1 MATRPTS
8 RAAVRRLAVARLIS
22 LTGGAAAFMAL
33 NFTIYERT
41 GSATW
46 VAAALFLTFGTVGFV
61 SPFASV
67 LGDRFDRKKVMIAS
81 DLGGAAFFAAMALV
95 HGPVP
100 LLGFAFGSALAEA
113 PFLSASTAAIPNL
126 VDEDRLGW
134 ANGLVSLGRNA
145 GILLGPLLGGVLVA
159 TIGPGAVF
167 AANAV
172 SFVISAALV
181 ATVHGDFN
189 ARRDAAEA
197 EAEEHRGV
205 KAGFRFLIHDRVLR
219 TVALSWLAIVLG
231 LGMTM
236 VADVPLVTLFGAGSL
251 GYGVLIACW
260 GGGSI
265 VGSLFGRWVHAT
277 HERAV
282 VVFGTAVVATTSI
295 AVGLSPWFGLV
306 LGAIFAM
313 GIADSLSLVAEQ
325 GLMQRRTPDE
335 VRSRVSGA
343 FDAVINVGMAVSY
356 VVAGPM
362 VSWLGPKRVYVT
374 GGAIAMAGLAIALP
388 LLWVRTGDRE
398 SAEVVVDAVA
408 AAPASPFIVP

>member
-1 MATRPTS
+1 MHSLVPLVAPFDRSRLMVTTS

-41 GSATW
+41 GSAAW

-67 LGDRFDRKKVMIAS
+67 FGARFDRRKVMIAS
-81 DLGGAAFFAAMALV
+81 DLGGAVFFAAMALV
-95 HGPVP
+95 HAPVP

-126 VDEDRLGW
+126 VDEERLGW

-172 SFVISAALV
+172 SFVVSAALV

-189 ARRDAAEA
+189 ARREGTD
-197 EAEEHRGV
+197 AEEHRGV

-231 LGMTM
+231 LG
-236 VADVPLVTLFGAGSL
+236 
-251 GYGVLIACW
+251 
-260 GGGSI
+260 
-265 VGSLFGRWVHAT
+265 
-277 HERAV
+277 
-282 VVFGTAVVATTSI
+282 
-295 AVGLSPWFGLV
+295 
-306 LGAIFAM
+306 
-313 GIADSLSLVAEQ
+313 
-325 GLMQRRTPDE
+325 
-335 VRSRVSGA
+335 
-343 FDAVINVGMAVSY
+343 
-356 VVAGPM
+356 
-362 VSWLGPKRVYVT
+362 
-374 GGAIAMAGLAIALP
+374 
-388 LLWVRTGDRE
+388 
-398 SAEVVVDAVA
+398 
-408 AAPASPFIVP
+408 